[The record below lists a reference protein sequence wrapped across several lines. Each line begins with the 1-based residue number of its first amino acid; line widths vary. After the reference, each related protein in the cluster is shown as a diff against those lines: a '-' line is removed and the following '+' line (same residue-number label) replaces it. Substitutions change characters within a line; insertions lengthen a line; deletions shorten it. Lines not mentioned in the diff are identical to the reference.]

1 MLWLGEG
8 IEKAARLTAFEVSLK
23 GYHKFEK
30 VVYRSI
36 FWKVICILM
45 NAHERPIQVTVF
57 PDTFSFYNET
67 QLKRVCVGGVWGVCV

>member
-36 FWKVICILM
+36 F
-45 NAHERPIQVTVF
+45 
-57 PDTFSFYNET
+57 
-67 QLKRVCVGGVWGVCV
+67 